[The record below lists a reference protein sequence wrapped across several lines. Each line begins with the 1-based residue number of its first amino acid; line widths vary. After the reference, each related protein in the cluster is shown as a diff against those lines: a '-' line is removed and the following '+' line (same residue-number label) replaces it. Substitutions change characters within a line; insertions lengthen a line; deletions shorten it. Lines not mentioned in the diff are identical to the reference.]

1 VADRGDATS
10 SPTACPAVD
19 AADRRA
25 KANARLMGLPQ
36 AAASRAHSRIKE
48 LQSAEE
54 DERQG
59 G

>member
-1 VADRGDATS
+1 
-10 SPTACPAVD
+10 
-19 AADRRA
+19 
-25 KANARLMGLPQ
+25 MGLPQ